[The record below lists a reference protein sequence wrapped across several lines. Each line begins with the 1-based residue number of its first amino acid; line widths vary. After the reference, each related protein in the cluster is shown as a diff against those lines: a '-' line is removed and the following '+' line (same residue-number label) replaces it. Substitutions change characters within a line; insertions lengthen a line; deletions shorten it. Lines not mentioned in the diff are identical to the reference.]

1 MRCHYEV
8 LELPRDASP
17 EDVKKQY
24 KKLALKWHPDR
35 NFGQEDMATANFKE
49 ISTAFTVLNDP
60 HERKW
65 YDDHRESILR
75 GGNGIN
81 SDEDDEEHGGLVNI
95 WQYFNSSCFT
105 QFDDSPDGFYQI
117 YSDVFHLLDEQEQT
131 KANTSTNTNKKGHH
145 HGGGYPVFGTST
157 SLPEEV
163 IFFYSQWE
171 NYVSEMSFTWADEYN
186 VLEAPNR
193 QVKRAMEKEN
203 TKLRENARKEWITNI
218 RSLVAF
224 VKKRDPRMIHI
235 EIEKANRKKEE
246 ESRKQAAKLEEQRR
260 RKEIRERWKSTYE
273 EDSEEQRRREE
284 ERKSAFLLADNEDD
298 EDEEI
303 EMVNGYREMEDDLIA
318 LSLQENQMTAA
329 GDDDSKK
336 KEKKS
341 GGGGEGVKEE
351 EEDQVEGEE
360 DGDGDGSSASF
371 HCAVCSKYFKSA
383 AQLTQHTASKVH
395 RKKVTEAQRKTPKSK
410 SK

>member
-1 MRCHYEV
+1 MQIQFRALGAELTYSELRKTGKLWSEMRCHYEV

-81 SDEDDEEHGGLVNI
+81 SDEDDEEH
-95 WQYFNSSCFT
+95 
-105 QFDDSPDGFYQI
+105 
-117 YSDVFHLLDEQEQT
+117 DEQEQT